1 MSTPN
6 SVKAIRLNDLD
17 ALRGFAMLLG
27 IVLHAALAFF
37 PMFWPVQDD
46 YQHEGFAWLVSA
58 IHGFRMPLFFLLSGF
73 FTAMLWRRRGMGS
86 LLKHRFLRVFL
97 PLMVGV
103 VTIVPAVNYISEIA
117 IEDTYGKATEVESTG
132 AAGSWTDPEPINDY
146 IEWRLASGAD
156 VNEKQAESGMTL
168 LSLAAISGRTDTISM
183 LLEKGSDIHNRNEDQ
198 STPLHLAALLGKT
211 EAAELLLENGIDV
224 NARDY
229 KGETPL
235 HFAAFLGQT
244 ETVDLLIQSGAG
256 VNIRNYEGASPMD
269 SAMVDVETTM
279 WIARMLQIEVDEETL
294 DAGKERTLELLG
306 QQGSQSGY
314 VVSAEYDQEDEDD
327 TGILT
332 PYWEM
337 IYSEDLTVD
346 VAEKPEGPGKYWFP
360 FDGEFN
366 LIHST
371 VFHHLWFLWFLVWL
385 MAIFAIVATIVDR
398 LNLKMLPDRFVLSPL
413 NFLWLI
419 PLTMVFQWFMG
430 IGGLI
435 PSFGPDTATGLLL
448 PPHLLL
454 YYAVFFGFGALYYSY
469 DDVEGRISKWWWLM
483 LPMGMFV
490 NFPLGYEIM
499 DANSGI
505 LRLISVAVQAVYPW
519 LMTFGL
525 MGLFRKVLTR
535 EIYAVRFL
543 SDSSYWLYIIHVP
556 LIIGAQYVVQEWQL
570 PAMVKFSLICIV
582 ISAFLLI
589 TYRYFVR
596 YTFVGTFLN
605 GPRKRPVKIAPVSG

>member
-1 MSTPN
+1 MSGNTPSN
-6 SVKAIRLNDLD
+6 SIRLNDLD

-97 PLMVGV
+97 PLMVGL

-117 IEDTYGKATEVESTG
+117 IEDTYGKAIEVESIG
-132 AAGSWTDPEPINDY
+132 DSGSWTDPGRIDDY

-168 LSLAAISGRTDTISM
+168 LSLAAISGRTETITM
-183 LLEKGSDIHNRNEDQ
+183 LLEKGADIHARNEDL
-198 STPLHLAALLGKT
+198 STPLHPAALLGHT
-211 EAAELLLENGIDV
+211 EAAELLLENGIDI

-229 KGETPL
+229 KGETSL
-235 HFAAFLGQT
+235 HFAAFLGQS
-244 ETVDLLIQSGAG
+244 ETVDLLIQNGAD
-256 VNIRNYEGASPMD
+256 VNIRNYEGASPLD
-269 SAMVDVETTM
+269 IAMVDLETTT
-279 WIARMLQIEVDEETL
+279 WIARMLQIKIDEEIL
-294 DAGKERTLELLG
+294 EAAKARTLELLG
-306 QQGSQSGY
+306 QQGSKSGY
-314 VVSAEYDQEDEDD
+314 VVSAEYSQEDEDE
-327 TGILT
+327 TGILM

-337 IYSEDLTVD
+337 VYSENLTVD

-360 FDGEFN
+360 HDGEFN
-366 LIHST
+366 LMHSA

-385 MAIFAIVATIVDR
+385 VAIFAVVATIVD
-398 LNLKMLPDRFVLSPL
+398 LLKLKRLPDRLVLSPL

-435 PSFGPDTATGLLL
+435 PSFGPDTASGLLL

-454 YYAVFFGFGALYYSY
+454 YYAVFFGFGAMYYSY
-469 DDVEGRISKWWWLM
+469 DDAEGRINKRWWLM
-483 LPMGMFV
+483 LPIGMFV
-490 NFPLGYEIM
+490 IFPLGYEIM
-499 DANSGI
+499 DENTGI
-505 LRLISVAVQAVYPW
+505 LRLILVAVQAVYPW

-525 MGLFRKVLTR
+525 IGLFRKILKK

-570 PAMVKFSLICIV
+570 PATVKFTLIYV
-582 ISAFLLI
+582 AISAFLLI
-589 TYRYFVR
+589 TYRCFVR
-596 YTFVGTFLN
+596 YTFVGAFLN
-605 GPRKRPVKIAPVSG
+605 GPRQRPVEAV